1 MATAQPARAAREG
14 LADIARHVR
23 TLSDRTGFALYRI
36 TLAKNLIAAGEV
48 DEGAAHAVGSLE
60 HLEEVESGRV
70 TQRLAEAAGAL
81 GNVEAASAREAAGEL
96 AEYVQTRGA
105 A

>member
-1 MATAQPARAAREG
+1 MLAT
-14 LADIARHVR
+14 
-23 TLSDRTGFALYRI
+23 S
-36 TLAKNLIAAGEV
+36 LIKAGDV

-70 TQRLAEAAGAL
+70 TRRLQDVTGLLRRHDAP
-81 GNVEAASAREAAGEL
+81 VARQAVDQLTGYARM
-96 AEYVQTRGA
+96 RGA